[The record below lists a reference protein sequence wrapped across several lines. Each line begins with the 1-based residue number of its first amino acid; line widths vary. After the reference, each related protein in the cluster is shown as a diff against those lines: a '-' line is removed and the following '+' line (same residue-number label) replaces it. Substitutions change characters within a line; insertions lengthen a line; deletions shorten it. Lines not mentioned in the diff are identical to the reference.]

1 MQQNSW
7 NRDIQINKFHRFIQ
21 NIYQYLMSLST
32 ILKKLKMKWCSIEK
46 KLALL
51 VYNYISK
58 ALHNKKVYTLVCR
71 VDLKTSV
78 YWVYKICNLI
88 QNKFKYKPVKKR

>member
-7 NRDIQINKFHRFIQ
+7 NRDIQINKFHRFIR
-21 NIYQYLMSLST
+21 NSLST
-32 ILKKLKMKWCSIEK
+32 ILKKKKMKWCSIEK

-58 ALHNKKVYTLVCR
+58 ALHNKKVLTLVKLVWR

-78 YWVYKICNLI
+78 YWVYKICNII
-88 QNKFKYKPVKKR
+88 QI